1 AGGDAVTNSSDT
13 NLNSRR
19 LPAVG
24 DKDVPHQSPGLTL
37 VSDWGERGQIGK
49 ADVNATYGGPLGRG
63 PESRAM
69 PTHRQRKV

>member
-1 AGGDAVTNSSDT
+1 M
-13 NLNSRR
+13 
-19 LPAVG
+19 G

-69 PTHRQRKV
+69 QTHRQRKV

>member
-1 AGGDAVTNSSDT
+1 MTNSSDT

-49 ADVNATYGGPLGRG
+49 ADVNATYGGPLGEARRAG
-63 PESRAM
+63 PCQH
-69 PTHRQRKV
+69 TGNVKYNG